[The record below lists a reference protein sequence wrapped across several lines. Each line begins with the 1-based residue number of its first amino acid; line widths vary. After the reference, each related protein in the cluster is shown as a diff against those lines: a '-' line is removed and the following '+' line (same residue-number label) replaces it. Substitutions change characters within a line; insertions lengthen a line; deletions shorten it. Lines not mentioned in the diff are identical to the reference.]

1 MSVLVPV
8 IVRISLKTHKLTF
21 CFYTRVMRVVS
32 RFSLGH
38 RTAPG
43 VLPAKLMAR
52 AWRLQVIHGLLGD
65 RLLAFFQVEE
75 GLLAVTVFLLQQW
88 HFCSLSTV
96 LRTFKSNVSVSRPV
110 LAPSRSPANTYGIDG
125 CCAILRNQ

>member
-1 MSVLVPV
+1 MGQAKMSVLVPV

-21 CFYTRVMRVVS
+21 WFYTRVMRVVN

-52 AWRLQVIHGLLGD
+52 AWANSQVTHGTPWRQTPG
-65 RLLAFFQVEE
+65 FFPKWKRV
-75 GLLAVTVFLLQQW
+75 
-88 HFCSLSTV
+88 
-96 LRTFKSNVSVSRPV
+96 
-110 LAPSRSPANTYGIDG
+110 
-125 CCAILRNQ
+125 